1 MKIWALLGILAL
13 VVAPVQAS
21 VMVAVET
28 TQGDFV
34 LQLNEDKAPKTVS
47 NFLRYVDDGS
57 YVGTQ
62 FHRVIPRFVV
72 QGGGFDQDLNRR
84 PTYEPVDNESRNG
97 LHNRRAT
104 IAMARTQD
112 PDSATRQFYINVSD
126 NGFLDAT
133 PNKLGYTV
141 FGRVVEGFNTILT
154 ITEQPTVTIPS
165 KRMQDVPQ
173 QPIIITAINRVSTP

>member
-1 MKIWALLGILAL
+1 MMYRSLLWML
-13 VVAPVQAS
+13 VLVITPVQAS
-21 VMVAVET
+21 VMVKVET
-28 TQGDFV
+28 TMGDFAV
-34 LQLNEDKAPKTVS
+34 KLNSQKAPKTVT

-72 QGGGFDQDLNRR
+72 QGGGFDKALNRR
-84 PTYEPVDNESRNG
+84 PSYAPVANESTNG
-97 LHNRRAT
+97 LKNRRAT

-112 PDSATRQFYINVSD
+112 PDSATRQFYINIRD

-133 PNKLGYTV
+133 PDKVGYTV
-141 FGRVVEGFNTILT
+141 FGRVVEGFNTIQV

-173 QPIIITAINRVSTP
+173 QPIVITNIYRMSSQ

>member
-1 MKIWALLGILAL
+1 MKLPSLLWVLAL
-13 VVAPVQAS
+13 VITPVQAS
-21 VMVAVET
+21 VMVKVET
-28 TQGDFV
+28 TMGDFAV
-34 LQLNEDKAPKTVS
+34 KLNEQKAPKTVA

-72 QGGGFDQDLNRR
+72 QGGGFDKNLKRR
-84 PTYEPVDNESRNG
+84 PVYDTVNNESTNG
-97 LHNRRAT
+97 LRNRRAT

-141 FGRVVEGFNTILT
+141 FGRIVEGFTTIQT
-154 ITEQPTVTIPS
+154 ITQQPTVTIPS

-173 QPIIITAINRVSTP
+173 QPIVITDIYKMSSQ

>member
-1 MKIWALLGILAL
+1 MMYRSLLWML
-13 VVAPVQAS
+13 VLVITPVQAS
-21 VMVAVET
+21 VMVKVET
-28 TQGDFV
+28 TMGDFAV
-34 LQLNEDKAPKTVS
+34 KLNSQKAPKTVT

-72 QGGGFDQDLNRR
+72 QGGGFDKALNRR
-84 PTYEPVDNESRNG
+84 PSYAPVANESTNG
-97 LHNRRAT
+97 LKNRRAT

-112 PDSATRQFYINVSD
+112 PDSATRQFYINIRD

-133 PNKLGYTV
+133 PDKVGYTV
-141 FGRVVEGFNTILT
+141 FGRVVEGFNTLQV

-173 QPIIITAINRVSTP
+173 QPIVITNIYRMSSQ